1 MTVGSV
7 AFEAYRKAV
16 EGVAYDGTPI
26 PQWHELKRTIQL
38 AWEAAAYAV
47 RTHDMAVR
55 DRKEIE
61 ERLAGLVRFLAWAD
75 PADDSVVRAHARR
88 WPTRRDLAWVLLPA
102 LGLTE
107 QIDYLASLIAA
118 QENPDRSDVVT
129 G

>member
-1 MTVGSV
+1 MTAGII

-26 PQWHELKRTIQL
+26 PQWHELKRPIQL

-61 ERLAGLVRFLAWAD
+61 ERLKGLVRFIANAD
-75 PADDSVVRAHARR
+75 PADDSVARAHARAL
-88 WPTRRDLAWVLLPA
+88 DLAWVLYPA
-102 LGLTE
+102 LDLTE
-107 QIDYLASLIAA
+107 QVSYLAGLIAA
-118 QENPDRSDVVT
+118 QENPNDHDQR
-129 G
+129 

>member
-1 MTVGSV
+1 MTAGSI

-26 PQWHELKRTIQL
+26 PQWHELKRPIQL
-38 AWEAAAYAV
+38 AWEAAAYSV

-75 PADDSVVRAHARR
+75 PADDSIVRAHARAL
-88 WPTRRDLAWVLLPA
+88 DLVWVLYPA
-102 LGLTE
+102 LDLTA
-107 QIDYLASLIAA
+107 QIDYLAGLIAA
-118 QENPDRSDVVT
+118 QENPDAAAK

>member
-1 MTVGSV
+1 MTAGII

-61 ERLAGLVRFLAWAD
+61 ERLAGLVRFLAYAD
-75 PADDSVVRAHARR
+75 KSQDSTARAHARAL
-88 WPTRRDLAWVLLPA
+88 DLVWVLYPA
-102 LGLTE
+102 LSLQEQMNHLVGL
-107 QIDYLASLIAA
+107 ISA
-118 QENPDRSDVVT
+118 QEKSDKQ
-129 G
+129 

>member
-1 MTVGSV
+1 MTAGII

-75 PADDSVVRAHARR
+75 PADDSVARAYARAL
-88 WPTRRDLAWVLLPA
+88 DLVWVLYPA

-107 QIDYLASLIAA
+107 QISHLAGLIAA
-118 QENPDRSDVVT
+118 QETPDASQVET
-129 G
+129 EGHS

>member
-26 PQWHELKRTIQL
+26 PQWHELKRAIQL

-75 PADDSVVRAHARR
+75 PADDSVVRAHARA
-88 WPTRRDLAWVLLPA
+88 RDLAWVLLPA

-107 QIDYLASLIAA
+107 QIDYLRGLILA
-118 QENPDRSDVVT
+118 QENPDASQEQT
-129 G
+129 AGHP